1 MRIPYRKILIWLAI
15 IVILVAVVYRSRHML
30 HSQDFSWA
38 KLKAAVHE
46 ARLSYLL
53 GAMAAMYV
61 AYFIRAIRW
70 KRFSRFL
77 GPSSV
82 LGIYRATLIGF
93 SSVFLLGRA
102 GEPVRPLLIA
112 KKEKLPAAA
121 MFGTYLLERLF
132 DTAATAV
139 FLGVT
144 LIFFPQMLISAG
156 ADEDTISHV
165 RAGGITLLAIIVVA
179 VAFLIYFRLHGS
191 GAIERRLEGWR
202 GRQGWRAKFAAG
214 FSGFSDGLHAIRSFS
229 DLFEALLYTA
239 AHWVLMIFIFLWIA
253 HAFGGDLGDI
263 TIPGAMFVLGFTMIG
278 SFLQLP
284 GVGGGSQVASFLAF
298 SYGLGI
304 DNEPAAAAAIVL
316 WLITFAGVSL
326 IGIPLLIH
334 EGWSMG
340 ELRQLARAEAEA
352 EAKGKHLPETLVP
365 DLASPAPKHQKPPD
379 ADQDKD
385 AKK

>member
-1 MRIPYRKILIWLAI
+1 MRIPYRKILIWLAVI
-15 IVILVAVVYRSRHML
+15 AILAAIVYQSRHML
-30 HSQDFSWA
+30 HSQDFRWS
-38 KLKAAVHE
+38 KLKAAVKE
-46 ARLSYLL
+46 AKLSYLIGSL
-53 GAMAAMYV
+53 AAMYV

-70 KRFSRFL
+70 KRFSRHL
-77 GPSSV
+77 GPSTV

-156 ADEDTISHV
+156 ASEDTISHV
-165 RAGGITLLAIIVVA
+165 REGGITLLAIIVAA
-179 VAFLIYFRLHGS
+179 VAFLIYFRLHGA
-191 GAIERRLEGWR
+191 GAIDRKLEGWR
-202 GRQGWRAKFAAG
+202 GSGGWRAKFAAG

-229 DLFEALLYTA
+229 DLFEALFYTA
-239 AHWVLMIFIFLWIA
+239 THWGLMILIFLWIA
-253 HAFGGDLGDI
+253 HAFGGDLGEV
-263 TIPGAMFVLGFTMIG
+263 TLPGAMFVLGFTMIG

-284 GVGGGSQVASFLAF
+284 TVGGGSQVASFLAF
-298 SYGLGI
+298 NLGLGI

-352 EAKGKHLPETLVP
+352 ESKGKHLPETLVP
-365 DLASPAPKHQKPPD
+365 DLASNAPKHHKQVD
-379 ADQDKD
+379 VDKD
-385 AKK
+385 GKK

>member
-1 MRIPYRKILIWLAI
+1 MRISWRKIIIWLVVLVIIGAI
-15 IVILVAVVYRSRHML
+15 AYRSRGML

-38 KLKAAVHE
+38 KLKGAVHQ
-46 ARLSYLL
+46 AKLSYLL
-53 GAMAAMYV
+53 GSLAGMYV

-70 KRFSRFL
+70 KRFSRYL
-77 GPSSV
+77 GPSN
-82 LGIYRATLIGF
+82 LIGIYRATLIGF

-112 KKEKLPAAA
+112 KKENFPAAA

-132 DTAATAV
+132 DTAATAA

-144 LIFFPQMLISAG
+144 LIVFPKMLTSAG
-156 ADEDTISHV
+156 ADSDTISHLQF
-165 RAGGITLLAIIVVA
+165 AGISLVVLIVLAA
-179 VAFLIYFRLHGS
+179 AFLVYFRFHGAS
-191 GAIERRLEGWR
+191 ALERRLGGWR
-202 GRQGWRAKFAAG
+202 GREGWRAKFAAG
-214 FSGFSDGLHAIRSFS
+214 FSGFSQGLQAIRSFS
-229 DLFEALLYTA
+229 DLAEALVYTA
-239 AHWVLMIFIFLWIA
+239 VHWGLMIFVFYWVS

-263 TIPGAMFVLGFTMIG
+263 TFPGAMFVLAFTMIG

-304 DNEPAAAAAIVL
+304 DNEPSAAAAIVL

-326 IGIPLLIH
+326 VGIPLLIH

-340 ELRQLARAEAEA
+340 ELRQLARAEAQA
-352 EAKGKHLPETLVP
+352 EATGTHLPATQVP
-365 DLASPAPKHQKPPD
+365 DLASNAPKHEKPKG
-379 ADQDKD
+379 KD
-385 AKK
+385 APK

>member
-1 MRIPYRKILIWLAI
+1 MRISWRKILVWL
-15 IVILVAVVYRSRHML
+15 VILGIVAAVAYRSRHML

-38 KLKAAVHE
+38 KLKAAVRE
-46 ARLSYLL
+46 AKLSYLL
-53 GAMAAMYV
+53 GSLAAIYV

-70 KRFSRFL
+70 KRFSRYL
-77 GPSSV
+77 GPSSI

-112 KKEKLPAAA
+112 KKEKLPAPA

-144 LIFFPQMLISAG
+144 LIFFPQMLIAAG

-165 RAGGITLLAIIVVA
+165 RVAGISLLAIIVTA
-179 VAFLIYFRLHGS
+179 VAFLIYFRLHGA
-191 GAIERRLEGWR
+191 GAIERRLDGWR
-202 GRQGWRAKFAAG
+202 GKEGWRAKFAAG

-229 DLFEALLYTA
+229 DLFEALFYTA
-239 AHWVLMIFIFLWIA
+239 AHWGLIIFIYYWIA

-284 GVGGGSQVASFLAF
+284 GVGGGSQVAAFLAF

-304 DNEPAAAAAIVL
+304 DNEPSAAAAIVL
-316 WLITFAGVSL
+316 WLITFAGVSV

-340 ELRQLARAEAEA
+340 ELRQLARAEAKA
-352 EAKGKHLPETLVP
+352 EAAGMHVPETLVP
-365 DLASPAPKHQKPPD
+365 DLASGAPKHQKEK
-379 ADQDKD
+379 DKD
-385 AKK
+385 APK

>member
-1 MRIPYRKILIWLAI
+1 MRFPWRKILIWLVVL
-15 IVILVAVVYRSRHML
+15 VILGAVAYRSRGML

-38 KLKAAVHE
+38 KMKAAVRQ
-46 ARLSYLL
+46 AKFSYLL
-53 GAMAAMYV
+53 GSLAAMYV

-70 KRFSRFL
+70 KRFSRYL
-77 GPSSV
+77 GPASI

-121 MFGTYLLERLF
+121 MFGTYLLERLL
-132 DTAATAV
+132 DSAATAV
-139 FLGVT
+139 FLAVT
-144 LIFFPQMLISAG
+144 LLVFPKMLISAG
-156 ADEDTISHV
+156 ADPDTISHV
-165 RAGGITLLAIIVVA
+165 RVAGISLASIIVVS
-179 VAFLIYFRLHGS
+179 VAFLIYFRLHGA
-191 GAIERRLEGWR
+191 GALQRRLVGWR
-202 GRQGWRAKFAAG
+202 GREGWRAKFAVG
-214 FSGFSDGLHAIRSFS
+214 FSGFSEGLQAIRSFS
-229 DLFEALLYTA
+229 DLAEALLYTA
-239 AHWVLMIFIFLWIA
+239 AHWGLMIFVFYWIA
-253 HAFGGDLGDI
+253 HAFGGDLGNI

-326 IGIPLLIH
+326 VGIPLLIH

-340 ELRQLARAEAEA
+340 ELRQLARAEAQA
-352 EAKGKHLPETLVP
+352 EAAGKHLPEKLIP
-365 DLASPAPKHQKPPD
+365 DLASKAPNLDKSKKKDGQK
-379 ADQDKD
+379 
-385 AKK
+385 

>member
-1 MRIPYRKILIWLAI
+1 MRIPWRKILIWLAVL
-15 IVILVAVVYRSRHML
+15 VILAAIAYRSRGML

-38 KLKAAVHE
+38 KLKAAVRE
-46 ARLSYLL
+46 AKFSYLL
-53 GAMAAMYV
+53 GSLATMYL

-70 KRFSRFL
+70 KRFSRYL
-77 GPSSV
+77 GPSDV
-82 LGIYRATLIGF
+82 FGIYRATLIGF

-144 LIFFPQMLISAG
+144 LIVFPQLLISAG
-156 ADEDTISHV
+156 ADPDTISHV
-165 RAGGITLLAIIVVA
+165 RAAGISLLAIIVAA
-179 VAFLIYFRLHGS
+179 VAFLIYFRLHGAS
-191 GAIERRLEGWR
+191 ALERRLDGWR
-202 GRQGWRAKFAAG
+202 GKEGWRAKFAVG

-229 DLFEALLYTA
+229 DLFEALFYTA
-239 AHWVLMIFIFLWIA
+239 AHWGLMIFVFLWIS
-253 HAFGGDLGDI
+253 HAFGGDLGEV

-304 DNEPAAAAAIVL
+304 DNEPAAAAAILL
-316 WLITFAGVSL
+316 WLITFAGVGF

-340 ELRQLARAEAEA
+340 ELRQLARAEAQA
-352 EAKGKHLPETLVP
+352 EAKGKHVPEKLVP
-365 DLASPAPKHQKPPD
+365 DLASHAPKREKTRK
-379 ADQDKD
+379 KD
-385 AKK
+385 AAK